1 MFTDWTQTDP
11 HYFYLRGAIMGC
23 VLTLMVVM
31 PIINELRKRL
41 RRAANAPVSGSTPP
55 AEPECSAIQPKGK
68 TV

>member
-41 RRAANAPVSGSTPP
+41 RRAANKVLPV
-55 AEPECSAIQPKGK
+55 KGGVK
-68 TV
+68 VIK

>member
-41 RRAANAPVSGSTPP
+41 RRAAN
-55 AEPECSAIQPKGK
+55 SALQRGRRDESENRRADG
-68 TV
+68 TRRA